1 MVARRISRRR
11 FLAAGAT
18 VGGAAA
24 IAIYGRRGGVT
35 SSGALDGAETLTMST
50 QRFLLSPSSLAPEFT
65 EADISS
71 QPRPNGSINPQEP
84 QYVALAAN
92 NFADWRLKV
101 GGLVEQRTDFTL
113 SDLRSFPSRTQ
124 ITRHN
129 CVEGWSFIAKWKGVQ
144 LSRILDQVRLKPE
157 ARYICFICA
166 DHVPGTV
173 EFAGVYY
180 ESVDLED
187 AYHPQTILAYDMN
200 DGTLP
205 IAHGA
210 PVRLRVERQLGYK
223 SAKYIMYAWAVDR
236 LNALK
241 ATGRGGFWEDYS
253 RYEWYAGI

>member
-11 FLAAGAT
+11 LLAAGVT
-18 VGGAAA
+18 VGGAVALGVYA
-24 IAIYGRRGGVT
+24 RGRGVS

-50 QRFLLSPSSLAPEFT
+50 HKFLMSPTSLAPEFT
-65 EADISS
+65 EVDISA
-71 QPRPNGSINPQEP
+71 QPRANGSTNPTEP
-84 QYVALAAN
+84 AYLAASAN
-92 NFADWRLKV
+92 NFADWTVRF
-101 GGLVEQRTDFTL
+101 GGLIEQPTRL
-113 SDLRSFPSRTQ
+113 SLADLRAMPARTQ

-129 CVEGWSFIAKWKGVQ
+129 CVEGWSYIAKWKGVQ
-144 LSRILDQVRLKPE
+144 LGRVLDLVKLKPE
-157 ARYICFICA
+157 ARYIIFICY

-200 DGTLP
+200 DKPLP
-205 IAHGA
+205 TAHGA
-210 PVRLRVERQLGYK
+210 PLRVRIERQLGFK
-223 SAKYIMYAWAVDR
+223 SAKYIQYIWAADR

-241 ATGRGGFWEDYS
+241 AAGRGGFWEDYS

>member
-24 IAIYGRRGGVT
+24 LVIYGRRRGVS

-50 QRFLLSPSSLAPEFT
+50 QRFMMSPTSMAPEFS
-65 EADISS
+65 EADISP
-71 QPRPNGSINPQEP
+71 QPRSNGSTNPQEP
-84 QYVALAAN
+84 EYLALAAN
-92 NFADWRLKV
+92 NFANWRLRT
-101 GGLVEQRTDFTL
+101 GGLVQDRFAFTL
-113 SDLRSFPSRTQ
+113 ADLRGLPSRTQ

-129 CVEGWSFIAKWKGVQ
+129 CVEGWSYIAKWKGVQ
-144 LSRILDQVRLKPE
+144 LGRVLDLVKLKPE
-157 ARYICFICA
+157 ARYIIFVCY

-180 ESVDLED
+180 ESIDLED
-187 AYHPQTILAYDMN
+187 AYHPQTILAYEMN
-200 DGTLP
+200 DKPLP

-210 PVRLRVERQLGYK
+210 PLRVRIERQLGYK
-223 SAKYIMYAWAVDR
+223 SAKYINFIWAADR